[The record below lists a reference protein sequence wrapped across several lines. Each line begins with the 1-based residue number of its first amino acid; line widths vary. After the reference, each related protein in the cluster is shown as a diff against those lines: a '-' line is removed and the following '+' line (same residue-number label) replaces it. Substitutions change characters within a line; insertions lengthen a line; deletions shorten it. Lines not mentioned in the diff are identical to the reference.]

1 MPPHTISPTPQSSG
15 LGISFSTLSPSPVD
29 DRADRQPV
37 SFTGIGAMPRP
48 TSVAGPSA
56 PAQTQTRA
64 PPRALPPTST
74 NGAPLYQAAGFALRP
89 THTRGGS
96 KGFNTFSALPPYQ
109 AQAQSQP
116 QMAQRP
122 PQAGH
127 QRQRSEV
134 KGFVPR
140 DDISVESETQYS
152 HQDDEEQPLR
162 RPSVVRNGT
171 THSKQSSSRRKKS
184 GDFLRKISLGG
195 EETVGGG
202 AYVPIPEVKERERR
216 EQAPLEMTRS
226 RSSTL
231 TSTIA
236 TGAITHN
243 GTSVGGPTPSDTLH
257 TFHPGSFPNQIAP
270 HERQMPIGA
279 PQSRQQPLARGMSRS
294 KSTPLNLQPVQE
306 VQEKRISDPSTGM
319 HSRNRVLLNAEAGGM
334 MLAFSPGGQYRPGQA
349 IVGPGSTLMQTPA
362 SLTGQPTPSR
372 EELAEE
378 SLRSRPWSNST
389 MSQHVQNNSLG
400 HRARSLSDG
409 AAILARQGTLFH
421 PGASKQRS
429 TAELNLMLGQPR
441 SRRLSGNRVLPP
453 PDLEAWT
460 MAGGATDEVRLEAAK
475 RKKARVEVDVVL
487 ERECVVEGGEVR
499 GRLEIRVNGGK
510 RGEGLRVAGGKVRV
524 VGFEGES
531 RYWIVSMV
539 ADSQTSRRAND
550 IFSTTNPMP
559 YLSLTVARTRP
570 SRSLHYSLLAP
581 MKRDTA

>member
-15 LGISFSTLSPSPVD
+15 LGISFSTLSPSPVHD
-29 DRADRQPV
+29 DRSDRQPV

-48 TSVAGPSA
+48 TAAAGPSTH
-56 PAQTQTRA
+56 AQTQTRA
-64 PPRALPPTST
+64 LPRALPPTST
-74 NGAPLYQAAGFALRP
+74 NGAPLYQPGFSLRP

-96 KGFNTFSALPPYQ
+96 KGFNTFSALPPH
-109 AQAQSQP
+109 QAQSQP
-116 QMAQRP
+116 QLGSRS
-122 PQAGH
+122 PQSSH

-134 KGFVPR
+134 KGFIPR

-152 HQDDEEQPLR
+152 HHDDDEQPLR
-162 RPSVVRNGT
+162 RPSVASNGT
-171 THSKQSSSRRKKS
+171 TGSKQSSRRKKS
-184 GDFLRKISLGG
+184 GDFLRKMSLGG

-202 AYVPIPEVKERERR
+202 AYVPIPEVEERERQ
-216 EQAPLEMTRS
+216 EQGSLEITRT

-243 GTSVGGPTPSDTLH
+243 GTSIGGPTPSDTLH
-257 TFHPGSFPNQIAP
+257 TFHPGSFPLQNGI
-270 HERQMPIGA
+270 HERQISQDIPA
-279 PQSRQQPLARGMSRS
+279 SRHRPLARGMSRS
-294 KSTPLNLQPVQE
+294 KSTPMNLQPVEE

-362 SLTGQPTPSR
+362 SVSEQKSSSA
-372 EELAEE
+372 EDIEE
-378 SLRSRPWSNST
+378 SLKSRPWSNST
-389 MSQHVQNNSLG
+389 MSQHMQNNSLG

-409 AAILARQGTLFH
+409 AAMLARQGTLFH
-421 PGASKQRS
+421 PGSSKQRS
-429 TAELNLMLGQPR
+429 SAELNLMLGQPK
-441 SRRLSGNRVLPP
+441 SRRLSGTRVLPP

-499 GRLEIRVNGGK
+499 GRLEVRVTGGK

-531 RYWIVSMV
+531 FQDLHSPGQ
-539 ADSQTSRRAND
+539 ADS
-550 IFSTTNPMP
+550 
-559 YLSLTVARTRP
+559 
-570 SRSLHYSLLAP
+570 
-581 MKRDTA
+581 

>member
-1 MPPHTISPTPQSSG
+1 MPPHTISPTPQSQG

-29 DRADRQPV
+29 GDRTDRQPV
-37 SFTGIGAMPRP
+37 SFTGIGALPRP
-48 TSVAGPSA
+48 TSGAGPSA
-56 PAQTQTRA
+56 PTTSQTPTRG

-74 NGAPLYQAAGFALRP
+74 NGAPLYQAPGFSLRP

-96 KGFNTFSALPPYQ
+96 KGFNTFSALPPHH
-109 AQAQSQP
+109 AQSNP
-116 QMAQRP
+116 QIASRP
-122 PQAGH
+122 PQSSH

-134 KGFVPR
+134 KGFEPR

-152 HQDDEEQPLR
+152 HHDDDEQPLR
-162 RPSVVRNGT
+162 RPSVASNGT
-171 THSKQSSSRRKKS
+171 TQSKQSSSRRKKS
-184 GDFLRKISLGG
+184 GDFLRKMSLGA

-202 AYVPIPEVKERERR
+202 AYVPIPEVEEREQQ
-216 EQAPLEMTRS
+216 ENAPLEMTRT

-257 TFHPGSFPNQIAP
+257 TFHPGSFPLQNAP
-270 HERQMPIGA
+270 HDRQMPHGA
-279 PQSRQQPLARGMSRS
+279 PQTRQQPLARGMSRS
-294 KSTPLNLQPVQE
+294 KSTPMNLQPVQE
-306 VQEKRISDPSTGM
+306 AQEKRISDPSTGM

-362 SLTGQPTPSR
+362 SLPGQKTPSA

-389 MSQHVQNNSLG
+389 MSQHMQNNSLG

-409 AAILARQGTLFH
+409 AAMLARQGTLFH
-421 PGASKQRS
+421 PGSSKQRS
-429 TAELNLMLGQPR
+429 SAELNLMLGQPR
-441 SRRLSGNRVLPP
+441 SRRLSGTRVLPP

-499 GRLEIRVNGGK
+499 GRLEVRVNGGK

-524 VGFEGES
+524 VGFEGEFHCFLVLM
-531 RYWIVSMV
+531 R
-539 ADSQTSRRAND
+539 
-550 IFSTTNPMP
+550 
-559 YLSLTVARTRP
+559 LS
-570 SRSLHYSLLAP
+570 
-581 MKRDTA
+581 

>member
-1 MPPHTISPTPQSSG
+1 MPPHTISPTPQSAG

-48 TSVAGPSA
+48 SSAAGPSA
-56 PAQTQTRA
+56 PAPAPAQTRG

-74 NGAPLYQAAGFALRP
+74 NGVPLYQPGFSLRP

-96 KGFNTFSALPPYQ
+96 KGFNTFSALPPH
-109 AQAQSQP
+109 QAQSQP
-116 QMAQRP
+116 QIASRP
-122 PQAGH
+122 PQTSH

-140 DDISVESETQYS
+140 DDISVESETIYS
-152 HQDDEEQPLR
+152 HEDEEEQPLR
-162 RPSVVRNGT
+162 RPSVASNGT
-171 THSKQSSSRRKKS
+171 TGSKQSSRRKKS
-184 GDFLRKISLGG
+184 GDFLRKMSLGA
-195 EETVGGG
+195 ETVGGG
-202 AYVPIPEVKERERR
+202 AYVPIPEVEERDKAEN
-216 EQAPLEMTRS
+216 APLEMTRT

-243 GTSVGGPTPSDTLH
+243 GTSIGGPTPSDTLH
-257 TFHPGSFPNQIAP
+257 TFHPGSFPLQSGP
-270 HERQMPIGA
+270 HERPISHDIPA
-279 PQSRQQPLARGMSRS
+279 SRQKPLARGMSRS
-294 KSTPLNLQPVQE
+294 RSQPMNLQPVEE

-362 SLTGQPTPSR
+362 HKTPS
-372 EELAEE
+372 AEE
-378 SLRSRPWSNST
+378 IAEDSLRSRPWSNST
-389 MSQHVQNNSLG
+389 MSQHVPNNSLG

-409 AAILARQGTLFH
+409 AAMLARQGTLFH
-421 PGASKQRS
+421 PGSSKQRS
-429 TAELNLMLGQPR
+429 AAELNLMLGQAK
-441 SRRLSGNRVLPP
+441 SRRLSGTRVLPP

-460 MAGGATDEVRLEAAK
+460 MAGGDTDEVRLEAAK

-499 GRLEIRVNGGK
+499 GRLEVRVNGGK

-524 VGFEGES
+524 VGFEGQS
-531 RYWIVSMV
+531 QHLILSWTWLIL
-539 ADSQTSRRAND
+539 QTSQPAKGTS
-550 IFSTTNPMP
+550 STINHM
-559 YLSLTVARTRP
+559 P
-570 SRSLHYSLLAP
+570 SRSLTETKTPMSLYHHCSPLDQ
-581 MKRDTA
+581 MKKDIV